1 MNFLKISVTLSILII
16 FYVFGYL
23 LYKKNHKKNTV
34 TQWVTLSSGKDN
46 CSKVCG
52 GGQRFMS
59 VKCEDANGN
68 TLDNSLC
75 DADKKPPTVE
85 SCNEQKCEWT
95 RKLTTPCPT
104 CGTGQHS
111 SEYAVSCP
119 TGKDEDCDN
128 KNKPSTQESCKID
141 PCAWNYNNWEPEN
154 CPTCWD
160 GKNNVYQ
167 TRTATCSVDDPK
179 QCGGKKDDKKLCT
192 INKVCSWVTNPVV
205 LEGTW
210 TSNTVKYDT
219 DKQDLG
225 VKFVLVFYK
234 DENSN
239 LKLKFG
245 GIDNQEP
252 AEPVSEYDEVTM
264 FSITN
269 MINKVLLVPDPT
281 NPNSGFIFQN
291 FSNNKLQMQM
301 QMDGTK
307 KIVIFTK
314 NQ

>member
-1 MNFLKISVTLSILII
+1 MNVLKISVTLSILII
-16 FYVFGYL
+16 FYLVGYL

-34 TQWVTLSSGKDN
+34 SRWVTLSSGKDT
-46 CSKVCG
+46 CSKLCG
-52 GGQRFMS
+52 GGHRFMS

-68 TLDNSLC
+68 TLDDSLC
-75 DADKKPPTVE
+75 DADKKPPMVE

-95 RKLTTPCPT
+95 RKLTKPCPT

-111 SEYAVSCP
+111 SEYEVSCP

-179 QCGGKKDDKKLCT
+179 QCGKKDDKKLCT
-192 INKVCSWVTNPVV
+192 INKVCSWVTNPIV

-210 TSNTVKYDT
+210 TSNTVKVGT
-219 DKQDLG
+219 DNDVLA
-225 VKFVLVFYK
+225 KFVMVFYK

-239 LKLKFG
+239 LKLKVG
-245 GIDNQEP
+245 GIDTQEP
-252 AEPVSEYDEVTM
+252 DKPVKYNEVTM

-269 MINKVLLVPDPT
+269 MINKLLLSPDPRDAK
-281 NPNSGFIFQN
+281 SGFIFQN
-291 FSNNKLQMQM
+291 FNNYNKLQMQM
-301 QMDGTK
+301 QIMGVAK